1 MEKFDIFSPFYY
13 HSNVVETPQIQDAY
27 MGDIVANYNSNPNS
41 SNDWNVH
48 TDYGLKPTLPHQIDW
63 WTSVQYY
70 KTYINNFIEDYYRGL
85 QLDWRINDEPWY
97 TVYGKGQKADQHEHM
112 PCDFSAVHFLKYNPQ
127 LHEPIRFIHPEFTK
141 TKYIKTFKPIVES
154 NLGTCTK
161 QSYYKEHFV
170 PEINEGDLI
179 VFPSELQHLVHPN
192 TSDELRVTIAFNFS
206 LQ

>member
-13 HSNVVETPQIQDAY
+13 KANVAETTQIQDAY

-85 QLDWRINDEPWY
+85 QLDWRIDDEPWY

-112 PCDFSAVHFLKYNPQ
+112 TSDFSAVHFLKFNPK
-127 LHEPIRFIHPEFTK
+127 LHEPIKFLHPEFTK
-141 TKYIKTFKPIVES
+141 TKYIKKLKPIVES

-179 VFPSELQHLVHPN
+179 IFPSELQHLVHPN